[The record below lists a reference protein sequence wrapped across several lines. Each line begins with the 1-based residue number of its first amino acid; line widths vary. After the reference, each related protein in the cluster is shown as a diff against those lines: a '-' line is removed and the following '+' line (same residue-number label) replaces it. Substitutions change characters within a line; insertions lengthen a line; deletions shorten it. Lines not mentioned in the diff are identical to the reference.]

1 VAVSALDRGAVV
13 FAALVTL
20 AILVPPFA
28 VLRALLG
35 AGSDSPV
42 LSLVVLAF
50 FVSFLTGG
58 AVAAR
63 RSPASPL
70 RHSAAAAALAFSAV
84 LVAAVA
90 RNVATGRPMG
100 VPALVTAVVLAQI
113 AVSLAV
119 LGGLLGRRRRREP
132 TP

>member
-1 VAVSALDRGAVV
+1 MTSLDRGAVV
-13 FAALVTL
+13 PAALVTL

-35 AGSDSPV
+35 TGSDSPV
-42 LSLVVLAF
+42 LSLVVLVF

-84 LVAAVA
+84 VAAAVA
-90 RNVATGRPMG
+90 RNIATGRPMG
-100 VPALVTAVVLAQI
+100 VPALVTALLLTQI

-119 LGGLLGRRRRREP
+119 VGGLLGRRRRRGAVS
-132 TP
+132 